1 MSRGL
6 RGFTL
11 VELLVVIVILASLV
25 GLAVL
30 TAGGP
35 GTSREI
41 RGEAQRLAGMLSLL
55 ADEAVLDSRE
65 YGLLVHDHG
74 YRVLLHDE
82 ASGRWLA
89 AGRDLAH
96 QVPEWLSLEL
106 QLDGVPLQLAAA
118 GKDRAP
124 AGLSEAEEQGGE
136 VMPQVLL
143 LSSGELSPFRLVLSD
158 RRRSGAEGAWQVV
171 SDGLNMPRA
180 EQLEAGR

>member
-65 YGLLVHDHG
+65 YGLLVGDHG
-74 YRVLLHDE
+74 YRVLIHDDTD
-82 ASGRWLA
+82 GRWL

-96 QVPEWLSLEL
+96 QVPDWLRLEL
-106 QLDGVPLQLAAA
+106 QLDGVPLQLTASSRTNTPVGRSEVSEEEAA
-118 GKDRAP
+118 
-124 AGLSEAEEQGGE
+124 
-136 VMPQVLL
+136 VVPQVLL
-143 LSSGELSPFRLVLSD
+143 LSSGELSPFRLVFSD
-158 RRRSGAEGAWQVV
+158 RRRPAGESAWQVA
-171 SDGLNMPRA
+171 SDGLSMPLA
-180 EQLEAGR
+180 KPLEGRR